1 MDRLLEQVES
11 DINKYGNVKPAT
23 LRKLEKLL
31 KEHQVLEG
39 KGIVSN
45 VKNYF
50 HNALTSRPG
59 VIDKLIKQHGDKKVL
74 QVVILRKPA
83 NTGVQK
89 LLNLITLGG
98 IIKQKK
104 K

>member
-1 MDRLLEQVES
+1 MKKKNALLCMDRLLEQVES

-31 KEHQVLEG
+31 KEHKNLEG
-39 KGIVSN
+39 KGIVSS

-59 VIDKLIKQHGDKKVL
+59 VIDKLIKQYGDKKVL
-74 QVVILRKPA
+74 QVVILRKPV
-83 NTGVQK
+83 NTGVQ
-89 LLNLITLGG
+89 NY
-98 IIKQKK
+98 
-104 K
+104 